1 MDQQDERLP
10 RLYQMEEFRQQNIP
24 KFQVQGHEYKLS
36 IDLHQQNQPYTVLLQ
51 TLHHVL
57 QGEIFLSHTSSQ
69 TIEIVNVEFMQT
81 QLHFKRTYFLNDS
94 REAEIK
100 GCNIRIM

>member
-10 RLYQMEEFRQQNIP
+10 RLYQMEEFRQRNIP

-36 IDLHQQNQPYTVLLQ
+36 IDLHQQNQPYTVLLH

-69 TIEIVNVEFMQT
+69 NNEIVMKFEESMQS
-81 QLHFKRTYFLNDS
+81 QLHFILK
-94 REAEIK
+94 
-100 GCNIRIM
+100 NIVS